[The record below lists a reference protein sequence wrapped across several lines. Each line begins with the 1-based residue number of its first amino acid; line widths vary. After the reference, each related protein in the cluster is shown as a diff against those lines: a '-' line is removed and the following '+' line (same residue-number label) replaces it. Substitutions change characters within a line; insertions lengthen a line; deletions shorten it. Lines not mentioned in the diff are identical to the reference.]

1 MAQPDVA
8 RAGGLTEM
16 QRIAALT
23 SAHGVRLAPHA
34 WGSAVLFA
42 SSIYFAMASPN
53 CHILEVMQGY
63 VPTMWELFNAPFD
76 IRPDGT
82 VHDPMK
88 SGLGFTLGAD
98 ALEKLRHVDG
108 SEFVFSKAER
118 EVSRARWRC

>member
-42 SSIYFAMASPN
+42 SSIHFTMASPN
-53 CHILEVMQGY
+53 CHILEETKGY
-63 VPTMWELFNAPFD
+63 VPMMWELFNAPFD

-82 VHDPMK
+82 VPATMK
-88 SGLGFTLGAD
+88 PGLGFTLRAD
-98 ALEKLRHVDG
+98 ALEKFRYVDG
-108 SEFVFSKAER
+108 PEFVF
-118 EVSRARWRC
+118 